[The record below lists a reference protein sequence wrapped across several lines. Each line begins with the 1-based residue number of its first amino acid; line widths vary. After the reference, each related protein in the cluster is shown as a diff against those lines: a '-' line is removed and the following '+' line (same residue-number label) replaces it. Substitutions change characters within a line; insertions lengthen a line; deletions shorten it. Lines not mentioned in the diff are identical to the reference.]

1 MFHNVTV
8 RKDKYHDNVYLN
20 AAKYGTE
27 IKFTE
32 DFTEVFA
39 VPLTQDTTWD

>member
-1 MFHNVTV
+1 MFQNVTV

-20 AAKYGTE
+20 AAKYGME
-27 IKFTE
+27 IKSRE

-39 VPLTQDTTWD
+39 VLLTQDTTWD